1 MRKTILG
8 IFACLFLSV
17 FVLGFIGDSASAKDD
32 KSELEGL
39 KKRVAVAGFENKAPH
54 NTYWYNELGDGFSE
68 QLTEALVKSGK
79 YTVLE
84 REALDD
90 ILKEQDLANSGRVSK
105 PSGAATG
112 KILGAKV
119 LIRGTVT
126 DFEMSQQGGN
136 IGVGF
141 KGFSAGVSTTNAHVE
156 VNIRGYDT
164 ETSEL
169 LFSESCSKKI
179 NRSKVKGSFPVGDDM
194 RIGGSAFNKSPLGE
208 ACLDC
213 ITQCV
218 DVINKQ
224 MKDMPWESRILK
236 VSDDKIYI
244 RGGSD
249 SNITQGMKFAVYSQ
263 GEELIDPDTGI
274 SLGSEEELIGH
285 LEVTSVKEKFSIAKI
300 VDGEGFEDK
309 FLVREK

>member
-1 MRKTILG
+1 MRKHLICL
-8 IFACLFLSV
+8 FACLFLTV
-17 FVLGFIGDSASAKDD
+17 FTLGFLGSSAMAKDD
-32 KSELEGL
+32 LKGL
-39 KKRVAVAGFENKAPH
+39 KKRVAVAGFENKAPRS
-54 NTYWYNELGDGFSE
+54 NYWYHELGDGFAE
-68 QLTEALVKSGK
+68 QLTEALVKSEK

-84 REALDD
+84 RAALGD

-105 PSGAATG
+105 PSGAKTG

-141 KGFSAGVSTTNAHVE
+141 KGFKAGISTSNAHVE

-169 LFSESCSKKI
+169 LFSESRSKKI
-179 NRSKVKGSFPVGDDM
+179 NKSKIKGSFPVGNDM

-208 ACLDC
+208 ACMDC
-213 ITQCV
+213 IKQCV

-224 MKDMPWESRILK
+224 MKGIPWESRVLK
-236 VSDDKIYI
+236 ISSEKIYI

-263 GEELIDPDTGI
+263 GEELIDPDTGL
-274 SLGSEEELIGH
+274 SLGSEEDLIGH
-285 LEVTSVKEKFSIAKI
+285 VEVTSVKEKFSISKI
-300 VDGEGFEDK
+300 IDGDGFEEK